1 MGKGKSLLV
10 GFIIGGT
17 ISAATT
23 LLSTPTSG
31 RVLRE
36 RIKEQSMEWKD
47 MADKL
52 LQDALRLKDQIAQ
65 TSKEGVALINNLTQE
80 MQKSVEEWKIA
91 VEPHQENIHEYLE
104 QIESSIKDLEAKL
117 KEQKN
122 AEKE

>member
-80 MQKSVEEWKIA
+80 MQKSVEERSEERRVGK
-91 VEPHQENIHEYLE
+91 ECRRRRSR
-104 QIESSIKDLEAKL
+104 ES
-117 KEQKN
+117 
-122 AEKE
+122 